1 MFFSKSLVIENTR
14 DGAKGNCLLCTVPRL
29 AGAGTNLSLVTEV
42 RIMLLNH
49 FYQSA
54 ETEVEV
60 LVNAHS
66 C

>member
-1 MFFSKSLVIENTR
+1 MVIENTR

-49 FYQSA
+49 LP
-54 ETEVEV
+54 VI
-60 LVNAHS
+60 
-66 C
+66 